1 MHQSQKDFKLTKKMQ
16 SVQSWPT
23 INWKIHINRFTIQ
36 FAAFFSHL
44 FTSSYS
50 QGTTAFLVFTSTRP
64 EYNARLNDVHLMAP
78 VGYLQGLTQPLM
90 KLASS
95 FYKPLKRLA
104 GLFRL
109 YKLTIDTRFLPKVL
123 RLLCVNDRPPQQNI
137 CKVIL
142 NAFAGPN
149 YINIVS
155 DNFISFISF
164 KQNEQQ
170 INKYDDSN

>member
-1 MHQSQKDFKLTKKMQ
+1 M
-16 SVQSWPT
+16 
-23 INWKIHINRFTIQ
+23 
-36 FAAFFSHL
+36 
-44 FTSSYS
+44 
-50 QGTTAFLVFTSTRP
+50 FTSTRP

-78 VGYLQGLTQPLM
+78 VGYLQGLNQPLM

-104 GLFRL
+104 ELFRL

-123 RLLCVNDRPPQQNI
+123 KLLCVNDRPPHQNI

-155 DNFISFISF
+155 NNLILLICSNKIKNNDNLSSL
-164 KQNEQQ
+164 Q
-170 INKYDDSN
+170 INIYRQLHQKLWLIHQQAHQ

>member
-1 MHQSQKDFKLTKKMQ
+1 MAVGSYDL
-16 SVQSWPT
+16 PAI
-23 INWKIHINRFTIQ
+23 INHVLSKTNAEKISFVG
-36 FAAFFSHL
+36 
-44 FTSSYS
+44 YS

-90 KLASS
+90 KLAAS
-95 FYKPLKRLA
+95 FYAPLKRLA
-104 GLFRL
+104 GIFRL
-109 YKLTIDTRFLPKVL
+109 YKLTMDTRFLPKVL
-123 RLLCVNDRPPQQNI
+123 KLLCVNDRPPQQNI

-155 DNFISFISF
+155 
-164 KQNEQQ
+164 KRM
-170 INKYDDSN
+170 